1 MKIIA
6 IINISIVIVAIYLNY
21 ELYTIY
27 NNKYIPAYFGREM
40 LRYQKYRCIR
50 ILENNPHL
58 KYVGNNCK
66 KYAYEYLDYK
76 LERSQYIFRCIIYN
90 LILLIL
96 FMICVNM

>member
-40 LRYQKYRCIR
+40 LR
-50 ILENNPHL
+50 
-58 KYVGNNCK
+58 
-66 KYAYEYLDYK
+66 
-76 LERSQYIFRCIIYN
+76 
-90 LILLIL
+90 
-96 FMICVNM
+96 